1 MKCGWKKFKAR
12 PFPKD
17 GGLGRASPWA
27 WKSGVRGMS
36 YPREIIDEVRMQ
48 NDIVDVIS
56 QYVPLKQKGSSF
68 MGLCPFHNE
77 KTPSFSVNRE
87 KQFYYCFGCGAGG
100 NVITFLMQMENCGFP
115 DALKQLADRA
125 HILLPEPEKNAAAV
139 ALERLKDR
147 LFQAHSA
154 AGRFFY
160 DTLQGEQGAEARAYL
175 QKRQLDPR
183 IIRKFGIGYSP
194 DSYDALTSHLR
205 EKGFTMDEI
214 LKSGLA
220 LENKNGG
227 GYHDRFRGRIMFPI
241 FDAQGRGVGF
251 GGRILGKGEPKYLN
265 SPETVLF
272 SKSRNLYGLNFAKDA
287 RKREL
292 ILVEGYMD
300 MISIYQAGFHNVVA
314 SLGTAFNQEHART
327 LKRFADD
334 VILLYDSD
342 EAGTN
347 AALRAIP
354 VLVKSGFRVRVTQ
367 VPDGKDP
374 DEFIKANGAAAF
386 SRLLLDAV
394 HYISFEIACSRR
406 NFNLENPEHRVRF
419 ATEAAQILARLESDI
434 ERNVYLGEVSRAT
447 GVEEDAIRSEIHKLT
462 RKEEAAVRREN
473 PARQPGP
480 QGGARMPQRKEKGI
494 LEAQRNL
501 LFACAQYK
509 GVDEKLRDVLE
520 EADFTEEVYRRLY
533 AAIGRMWQESGC
545 VFPADLVS
553 RFEDAGEQK
562 AAAEVFAVQ
571 LPWES
576 GADMEKALNE
586 QVRLLKR
593 TKIDDMTA
601 NAISVEELQSLM
613 EAKRK
618 LDSLNITI

>member
-1 MKCGWKKFKAR
+1 
-12 PFPKD
+12 
-17 GGLGRASPWA
+17 
-27 WKSGVRGMS
+27 MS

-48 NDIVDVIS
+48 NDIVEVIS

-68 MGLCPFHNE
+68 MGLCPFHHE

-87 KQFYYCFGCGAGG
+87 KQFFYCFGCGAGG
-100 NVITFLMQMENCGFP
+100 NVFTFLMQMDNCTFP
-115 DALKQLADRA
+115 EALKQLADRA
-125 HILLPEPEKNAAAV
+125 HILLPEPQKNAAAI

-160 DTLQGEQGAEARAYL
+160 DTLQGEQGAQARDYL

-194 DSYDALTSHLR
+194 DSYDALTRHLQ
-205 EKGFTMDEI
+205 EKGFTMEEI

-227 GYHDRFRGRIMFPI
+227 GYHDRFRGRVMFPI

-251 GGRILGKGEPKYLN
+251 GGRILDKGEPKYLN

-272 SKSRNLYGLNFAKDA
+272 SKSRNLYGLNFARES

-342 EAGTN
+342 DAGTN

-374 DEFIKANGAAAF
+374 DEFIKANGAAEF
-386 SRLLLDAV
+386 SKLLINAV
-394 HYISFEIACSRR
+394 HYISFEIACSKR
-406 NFNLENPEHRVRF
+406 NYNLENPEHRVRF

-447 GVEEDAIRSEIHKLT
+447 GVEEGAIRSEMQKLV
-462 RKEEAAVRREN
+462 RKEET
-473 PARQPGP
+473 ARQQAARPPAP
-480 QGGARMPQRKEKGI
+480 QPYTAKPPRRAEKGL

-501 LFACAQYK
+501 LFLCAQYQ
-509 GVDEKLRDVLE
+509 GVNEKLRGVLE
-520 EADFTEEVYRRLY
+520 ETDFTEEAYRRLFT
-533 AAIGRMWQESGC
+533 AIGQMWQEGGH

-553 RFEDAGEQK
+553 RFEGAEEQK

-571 LPWES
+571 LPWEN
-576 GADMEKALNE
+576 GADLEKAVNE

-593 TKIDDMTA
+593 AKIDNMTA
-601 NAISVEELQSLM
+601 NAVSAEELRSLM

-618 LDSLNITI
+618 LDSLYITI

>member
-1 MKCGWKKFKAR
+1 
-12 PFPKD
+12 
-17 GGLGRASPWA
+17 
-27 WKSGVRGMS
+27 
-36 YPREIIDEVRMQ
+36 MQ

-115 DALKQLADRA
+115 DALKQLADRV
-125 HILLPEPEKNAAAV
+125 HIILPEPEKTAAAV
-139 ALERLKDR
+139 AMERLKDR

-160 DTLQGEQGAEARAYL
+160 DMLQSGQGAEARAYL
-175 QKRQLDPR
+175 QKRQLDSR

-194 DSYDALTSHLR
+194 DSYDALTNHLR

-214 LKSGLA
+214 CKSGLA
-220 LENKNGG
+220 LENKNGS
-227 GYHDRFRGRIMFPI
+227 GYHDRFRGRVMFPI

-265 SPETVLF
+265 SPETLLF

-300 MISIYQAGFHNVVA
+300 MISIYQAGFRNVVA

-386 SRLLLDAV
+386 AKLLLNAV
-394 HYISFEIACSRR
+394 HYISFEIACSKRSY
-406 NFNLENPEHRVRF
+406 NLENPEHRVRF
-419 ATEAAQILARLESDI
+419 ATEAAQILARLGSDI

-447 GVEEDAIRSEIHKLT
+447 GVEEEAIRSEIHKLT
-462 RKEEAAVRREN
+462 RKEEAAVRRED
-473 PARQPGP
+473 PAGQPRQLN
-480 QGGARMPQRKEKGI
+480 GGGLPRRKEKGL

-501 LFACAQYK
+501 LFACAQYQ
-509 GVDEKLRDVLE
+509 GVDEKLRGVLKE
-520 EADFTEEVYRRLY
+520 SDFTEEVYRGLY
-533 AAIGRMWQESGC
+533 AAIGRMWQENGC

-553 RFEDAGEQK
+553 RFEEAEEQK

-601 NAISVEELQSLM
+601 NAVSVEELQSLM